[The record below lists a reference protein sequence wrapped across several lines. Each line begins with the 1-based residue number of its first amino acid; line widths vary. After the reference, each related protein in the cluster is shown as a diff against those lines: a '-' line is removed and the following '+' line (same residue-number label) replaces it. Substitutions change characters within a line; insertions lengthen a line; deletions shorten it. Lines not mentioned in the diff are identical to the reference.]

1 MYVKD
6 ELIEEE
12 EAPEVVKDSE
22 YWKNKKKRRSFY
34 RKKSQII
41 LEDSTP
47 RGPNNANAG
56 VQFEGKV
63 SNVSMADL
71 AETGSSTMVTAKHR
85 AGEPNKVPF
94 KYVLLQVVKKD
105 VVDEMTKGVSSAT
118 EVNVIPV
125 SDWYQFKK
133 PSVDKE
139 RFLDEIDDEFELKQR
154 KDKEKLEKYKRIAQA
169 MKTNQNKFDGDKDGI
184 LEDGDESGRFNLPAI
199 FGSSAGKSIK
209 SGKLF
214 KKEKV
219 EKHLDENG
227 MDLDQARSFDDY
239 CKGDYTTERADD
251 EDDVGGEQMELD
263 EKEDIVA
270 GQGVYE
276 HSDDGDG
283 DSDDEEEEEEDE
295 EEEGGGGASAK
306 LGLVDETMEISA
318 KEFKRKMAVKEER
331 AREKGVSGKREHEE
345 EETNQRKRM
354 RVESD
359 IETTAPSSSSV
370 IAASSTV
377 SVKGTDDYEMSDEGV
392 RKYITNAG
400 GRVKIADL
408 KEVFKKQRKTYTK
421 AHPDEKKSGD
431 KRLLDIILR
440 VTKNVEDP
448 LMGTA
453 LCLKESKVQG

>member
-1 MYVKD
+1 MSAVGAGWPLRFRRDEDESIIGKFNDGLNFESAKLPIKMYVKD
-6 ELIEEE
+6 EIIEEE
-12 EAPEVVKDSE
+12 EAAEVVKDSE

-47 RGPNNANAG
+47 RGPNNAISG

-85 AGEPNKVPF
+85 PGEPSKAPF

-133 PSVDKE
+133 PSVEKE

-169 MKTNQNKFDGDKDGI
+169 MKINQNKVDGDKDGGA
-184 LEDGDESGRFNLPAI
+184 EDGDESGRFNLPAI
-199 FGSSAGKSIK
+199 FGSSAGKSVK

-227 MDLDQARSFDDY
+227 MDLDQAKSFDDY
-239 CKGDYTTERADD
+239 CKGDYETQRADD

-263 EKEDIVA
+263 DKEDIVA
-270 GQGVYE
+270 GVSYE

-295 EEEGGGGASAK
+295 EEEGGGGHSAK

-318 KEFKRKMAVKEER
+318 KEFKRQMAVKEEK
-331 AREKGVSGKREHEE
+331 AREKVQSGKREQEE
-345 EETNQRKRM
+345 EEGNQRKRM
-354 RVESD
+354 RIESD
-359 IETTAPSSSSV
+359 IETAPSSSSV
-370 IAASSTV
+370 TAASSIV
-377 SVKGTDDYEMSDEGV
+377 GVGSDDYEMSDDGV

-408 KEVFKKQRKTYTK
+408 KEV
-421 AHPDEKKSGD
+421 KS
-431 KRLLDIILR
+431 
-440 VTKNVEDP
+440 E
-448 LMGTA
+448 
-453 LCLKESKVQG
+453 